1 MKFNKPFIYLG
12 LVILFSCETLKS
24 REYEVLS
31 DEAWEKNDSKLALK
45 YIEEAISTN
54 QKEER
59 LYLKKTLYLEAENRY
74 KEALNSINIAISNS
88 EISDIKYSL
97 KAKIYFQLNELDSS
111 FYYHDL
117 AIKSAKNPE
126 KALISRAETNFKL
139 KQYDSALQ
147 DVSKSLEL
155 NSENLSAYFL
165 RGEIFLNGLQKPEN
179 AIEDFSYIINKDS
192 KPEEEYCE
200 ITALALTMRGVG
212 YFKLEETN
220 LACTDW
226 KNALDKGYEGAK
238 GLLEDFCKE

>member
-1 MKFNKPFIYLG
+1 MKFNKHFLYLG

-45 YIEEAISTN
+45 YIEEAISSN

-59 LYLKKTLYLEAENRY
+59 LHFKKTLYLKAENRY
-74 KEALNSINIAISNS
+74 KEALNSIDIAISNS
-88 EISDIKYSL
+88 EVSDIKYSL
-97 KAKIYFQLNELDSS
+97 KAEIYFQLNELDSS

-139 KQYDSALQ
+139 KQYDNALQ

-179 AIEDFSYIINKDS
+179 AIEDFSYIIKKDKKLKEGYADIKS
-192 KPEEEYCE
+192 
-200 ITALALTMRGVG
+200 LALSMRGIG
-212 YFKLEETN
+212 YFKLKQTN
-220 LACTDW
+220 LACLDW
-226 KNALDKGYEGAK
+226 QNSLDNGFEGAK
-238 GLLEDFCKE
+238 GLLEDFCN